1 MTRSVTSSELNIT
14 SIWEHSKSTCV
25 SVLGYTYIFN
35 RALLHPPPTPPPVLP
50 QTIER
55 LFNKSSS
62 FVGMTLC
69 YQSIFIT
76 LFIHEARSVYNK
88 ATRAALFLALGIVQK
103 MEFLI
108 EQYKEI

>member
-1 MTRSVTSSELNIT
+1 MTRSVTSSQLNIT
-14 SIWEHSKSTCV
+14 SIWEHSKSICV
-25 SVLGYTYIFN
+25 CVKLYLYFQSCSS
-35 RALLHPPPTPPPVLP
+35 PPTPHPPVLP
-50 QTIER
+50 QTIES

-62 FVGMTLC
+62 FIGMMLC

-76 LFIHEARSVYNK
+76 LFIYEARSVYNK
-88 ATRAALFLALGIVQK
+88 ATRATLFLALGIVQK

>member
-1 MTRSVTSSELNIT
+1 MIRSVTSSELNIT
-14 SIWEHSKSTCV
+14 SVWEHSKSIRV
-25 SVLGYTYIFN
+25 SVLSYTYIFN
-35 RALLHPPPTPPPVLP
+35 RALLQPPPPPVLF

-55 LFNKSSS
+55 LLNKSSS
-62 FVGMTLC
+62 FIGMMLC

-76 LFIHEARSVYNK
+76 LFIYEARSVYNK
-88 ATRAALFLALGIVQK
+88 ATRAAVFLDLAIVQK